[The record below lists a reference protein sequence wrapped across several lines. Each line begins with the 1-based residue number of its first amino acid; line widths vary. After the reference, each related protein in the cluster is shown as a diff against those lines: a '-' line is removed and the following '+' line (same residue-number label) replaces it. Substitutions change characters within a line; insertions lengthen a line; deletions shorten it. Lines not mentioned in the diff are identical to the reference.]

1 MDEHVYKEQE
11 HFWRI
16 EDGGVRMC
24 LFEGKDRAMLVDT
37 GFGTL
42 PVKDIVSE
50 LTKLPVFVVN
60 THTDMDHT
68 GGNREFDRIYMH
80 PAEMDCYVARGGAF
94 EKDADGQEKIRPLWE
109 GAVIDLGFWKFEV
122 ILTPGHTP
130 GSIMLLD
137 REKRLLISG
146 DTIQAGDIYM
156 FGPGRNLPA
165 FRATLDRMDGMKG
178 LFDTIWPSHGPC
190 PLSPEIIPKL
200 AEGAKALAEGKLIS
214 QDPPR
219 EGMPC
224 RLYRCQAAG
233 FLF

>member
-1 MDEHVYKEQE
+1 MDAHVYKEQG

-16 EDGGVRMC
+16 EEDGVRMF
-24 LFEGKDRAMLVDT
+24 LFEGKDRL
-37 GFGTL
+37 
-42 PVKDIVSE
+42 
-50 LTKLPVFVVN
+50 
-60 THTDMDHT
+60 
-68 GGNREFDRIYMH
+68 
-80 PAEMDCYVARGGAF
+80 
-94 EKDADGQEKIRPLWE
+94 LWE
-109 GAVIDLGFWKFEV
+109 GTVIDLGFWKFEV

-156 FGPGRNLPA
+156 FGPEGTFPQ
-165 FRATLDRMDGMKG
+165 
-178 LFDTIWPSHGPC
+178 
-190 PLSPEIIPKL
+190 L
-200 AEGAKALAEGKLIS
+200 AEGAKALARGKLTA

-224 RLYRCQAAG
+224 RLYRCEAGG